1 MLTTLDFL
9 VIAIYLAAVAF
20 FGIRVAGRQTSTD
33 DYFLGGRNLPW
44 WVVCFSIVATETSTL
59 TIIGLPAVAYG
70 GTLTFLQLTLG
81 YLLGRTVV
89 SVLLLPRYYDRKLVT
104 TYEFL
109 GLRYGDAMRGAASLT
124 FLVTRLL
131 ADGVRLF
138 ASAIP
143 LKVIA
148 LSSGFDVS
156 YFEIIFVLG
165 MITVFYTLIGGIRA
179 VVWMD
184 VVQLAIY
191 LFGGLLTMVLL
202 YGQLP
207 VDWWNDVL
215 RVGKT
220 MVFDLG
226 MDQSLPGILTHAYV
240 LPTAVI
246 GGAVFSVASHGTD
259 QLIVQRL
266 LACRSL
272 RDSQKALVGSA
283 IVVMIQFALFLFI
296 GLMLWSYYNGA
307 TMPELGL
314 SRTDEVFPH
323 FIVEGLP
330 AGVSGLLLAGIIA
343 AAMSTLSSTVNSL
356 ASSSLMDIYKG
367 FASSALDDVRS
378 LAASRV
384 LTLFWGV
391 VLIGFASLFEDSDNA
406 VVELGLTI
414 ASYTYGGLLGVFL
427 LGIVVRRSDQSDA
440 MISFAVTIVTM
451 IMIVFGVWYSPGEGW
466 QFEFN
471 PSAAFVYEH
480 DLVAIAWPWYPL
492 IGSAIC
498 VSVGALTST
507 VRQWSTHEH

>member
-1 MLTTLDFL
+1 MLTTLDYL
-9 VIAIYLAAVAF
+9 IIAIYLVAVAIL
-20 FGIRVAGRQTSTD
+20 GIRIAGRQTNTD

-59 TIIGLPAVAYG
+59 TIIGLPAIAYG
-70 GTLTFLQLTLG
+70 GTLTFLQLTIG
-81 YLLGRTVV
+81 YLVGRTVV
-89 SVLLLPRYYDRKLVT
+89 SFVLLPRYFERKLVT

-109 GLRYGDAMRGAASLT
+109 GLRYGDAMRAAASFI

-138 ASAIP
+138 ATAIP
-143 LKVIA
+143 LKIIA
-148 LSSGFDVS
+148 LSAGVDVS

-165 MITVFYTLIGGIRA
+165 MVTVLYTMIGGIKA

-184 VVQLAIY
+184 VIQLIVY
-191 LFGGLLTMVLL
+191 LSGGLLIVVLL
-202 YGQLP
+202 TGQIP
-207 VDWWNDVL
+207 ADWWNEAL
-215 RVGKT
+215 GAGKT
-220 MVFDLG
+220 VVFDFGL
-226 MDQSLPGILTHAYV
+226 DQTLSGILTQPYI

-272 RDSQKALVGSA
+272 RDSQRALIGSA
-283 IVVMIQFALFLFI
+283 IVVMIQFALFLLI

-314 SRTDEVFPH
+314 SRADEVFPKYV
-323 FIVEGLP
+323 VEGLP

-343 AAMSTLSSTVNSL
+343 AAMSTLSSSVNSL
-356 ASSSLMDIYKG
+356 ASSSLMDIVNSVT
-367 FASSALDDVRS
+367 SSALDETQS
-378 LAASRV
+378 LTASRV

-414 ASYTYGGLLGVFL
+414 ASYTYGALLGVFL
-427 LGIVVRRSDQSDA
+427 LGIFVSRSNQTDALVAFATTIVA
-440 MISFAVTIVTM
+440 MIL
-451 IMIVFGVWYSPGEGW
+451 IVFGVWHSPGEGW
-466 QFEFN
+466 IFMLN
-471 PSAAFVYEH
+471 PSAAEILER
-480 DLVAIAWPWYPL
+480 DLRSIAWPWYPL
-492 IGSAIC
+492 IGSAIT
-498 VSVGALTST
+498 VSVGALTSF
-507 VRQWSTHEH
+507 VQQR